1 MRMKLG
7 MLFIRA
13 AGYVTAGVTP
23 GWAAALPGVT
33 VIDESPGTTRLAL
46 QDGADDQAIL
56 HAALEAGPVHEFSR
70 ARPSLT
76 DLFRHIVSIE
86 DQP

>member
-1 MRMKLG
+1 
-7 MLFIRA
+7 
-13 AGYVTAGVTP
+13 
-23 GWAAALPGVT
+23 VT
-33 VIDESPGTTRLAL
+33 VVDESAGSTRLAL

-56 HAALEAGPVHEFSR
+56 RAALESGPVHEFTR

-86 DQP
+86 DQS